1 MARYQAREE
10 DGGQTHVNTRA
21 PRGVSLL
28 PASVIVEITS
38 LSLSLSF
45 SLGGVGGGGG
55 GGGGGESWSES
66 PCRGSFCACVRVCFL
81 ILWLVR
87 HSIFL
92 LPLLV
97 LSCHVFFLFYFFFVR
112 HSFADDRG
120 SPTLASPETQKNRK
134 KKERITRNRQRLRI
148 VS

>member
-87 HSIFL
+87 HSIFFCCPSSYFHAMFFSYFTFFLSAIL
-92 LPLLV
+92 LPTTEDPLPLQAP
-97 LSCHVFFLFYFFFVR
+97 R
-112 HSFADDRG
+112 HKKIG
-120 SPTLASPETQKNRK
+120 K
-134 KKERITRNRQRLRI
+134 KKNASREIGKG
-148 VS
+148 

>member
-87 HSIFL
+87 HSIFFVAPPRTFMPCFFPIL
-92 LPLLV
+92 L
-97 LSCHVFFLFYFFFVR
+97 FFCPPFFCR
-112 HSFADDRG
+112 RPRIPYPCKPRD
-120 SPTLASPETQKNRK
+120 TK
-134 KKERITRNRQRLRI
+134 K
-148 VS
+148 